1 MLSDQSLGCSQMLFG
16 LFKTCDTADM
26 ISFFNCRYSDVA
38 DRQKMLWD
46 AKYQTLSKQLNITEQ
61 QEKKIKG
68 NLPVKILSIW
78 DR

>member
-1 MLSDQSLGCSQMLFG
+1 
-16 LFKTCDTADM
+16 M
-26 ISFFNCRYSDVA
+26 IVFFDSRYSDVA

-68 NLPVKILSIW
+68 NLPVKMLNIGTERIEQTLQTQI
-78 DR
+78 RLLL